1 MPSRPTP
8 GPTPEATPLEF
19 PAASTPEDAAAAN
32 AVREHHA
39 ELLAGLRTRVEEVL
53 RAAEQSG
60 GAEESGG
67 PSEEARDDLV
77 GFCRRELIPHALAEE
92 TTMYRAGAEVPAL
105 RLLVRAMS
113 VQHEEIVALVDEVRA
128 APGIERM
135 AAAARALGAVV
146 GVHLGLENDVLLP
159 QLAADPEVSLSEVL
173 ARMHHEFT
181 ELRAAA
187 TST

>member
-1 MPSRPTP
+1 MPAQPPS
-8 GPTPEATPLEF
+8 GPTPQ
-19 PAASTPEDAAAAN
+19 DAAAAD

-39 ELLAGLRTRVEEVL
+39 ELLAGLVARVEVVL

-67 PSEEARDDLV
+67 PSEQARDDLV

-92 TTMYRAGAEVPAL
+92 TTLYRAGAEVPGV
-105 RLLVRAMS
+105 RLLVGAMS
-113 VQHEEIVALVDEVRA
+113 AQHEEIVALVDEVRA

-135 AAAARALGAVV
+135 AAAARALGAVL
-146 GVHLGLENDVLLP
+146 GMHLGLENDVLLP

-173 ARMHHEFT
+173 ARMHREFT
-181 ELRAAA
+181 EIRTAA